1 MESSPGEVDGNTEE
15 LTGRKKSRF
24 KFLKTR
30 LFSRLKKKETEGQM
44 KQSKSTSDVTAQ
56 EGRRGEDDSEDD
68 CQYPQGTLSSRAL
81 SHDSIFLAD
90 QSQSSEPKRVL
101 SQENVHSKIKA
112 LQMKLQQQNMR
123 LGPPPFLIPGKRIE
137 DSGTMSEDDGL
148 PCSPPEMSFQ
158 EVATQGASYKYPE
171 ATKHLSS
178 LSLAGTGSEEEE
190 QGGSSQ
196 PPSRPLSPVSRL
208 SPQPVISST
217 TDLLSS
223 PAGVDFSSPAHHVS
237 CLDNSAARHR
247 MSIKPRNQR
256 ASTKGRKQSADVYRT
271 RSSSMNSLDEPLSER
286 EEEPQSVTSTET
298 VHHQSYSSQV
308 TNLEEEHTS
317 PVSVLHPSSLSLE
330 DQHESMAM
338 DVCPLNRNDEGL
350 KSGVPF
356 QLEGRITTNLHIPQL
371 SEEKGLLDADNQY
384 TKEIVVDANEG
395 YWLNTSLSAQSASP
409 GMVLNTVTDCNV
421 TTSEKVELDIVDQT
435 ETLKQTAN
443 VDVSRSSEPL
453 TRPHPIPA
461 PRTKKPA
468 LDKISNTKP
477 KEVEKETDLPES
489 NSKNPAPSEGLDNSS
504 REDDKP
510 QRPSSFRFSIASA
523 KYRSKTMSGELVTKQ
538 DEESSTNTVLL
549 KNPSNS
555 QNLEKVETA
564 KTGEVPKNPLSIPDK
579 RSSLRREV
587 MPHISKTGE
596 GSEDEKSEKAEESEE
611 KKGLFGV
618 KLRTTSFS
626 LKYRS
631 DMVKSE
637 DKTKR
642 HSLDAHQ
649 NLGDSEGLTG
659 KEPFSRDMEEVIKE
673 SKLNVLTKT
682 TPQNSDPQRDPS
694 VDTGSD
700 READTGSEPAWM
712 SLAREKTRARQS
724 FSIKPS
730 TQPTT
735 PSPNSTS
742 SSTPFSSS
750 TQQPQKPTPQPKP
763 PLRSTNKSQLR
774 ACHSTELQL
783 DHQSSQQTPPKPAP
797 RALTERWSKQ
807 SAEKSQLANEAEQMD
822 IKGPPKPGVKNNT
835 QTESDVLRR
844 TQAFMLSAKPE
855 PLPSSSLSSSS
866 SLSHQQSPSDRG
878 QPSWMELAKR
888 KSLAWSDKSLD

>member
-1 MESSPGEVDGNTEE
+1 
-15 LTGRKKSRF
+15 
-24 KFLKTR
+24 
-30 LFSRLKKKETEGQM
+30 
-44 KQSKSTSDVTAQ
+44 
-56 EGRRGEDDSEDD
+56 
-68 CQYPQGTLSSRAL
+68 
-81 SHDSIFLAD
+81 
-90 QSQSSEPKRVL
+90 
-101 SQENVHSKIKA
+101 
-112 LQMKLQQQNMR
+112 MR

-158 EVATQGASYKYPE
+158 EVATQGASYKDPE

-208 SPQPVISST
+208 SPQAVISSP
-217 TDLLSS
+217 TDIPST

-256 ASTKGRKQSADVYRT
+256 ASTKGRKQPAGVYRT

-286 EEEPQSVTSTET
+286 EEEPQSETSTET

-308 TNLEEEHTS
+308 TNLEEERTS
-317 PVSVLHPSSLSLE
+317 PVSVSHPSSLSLQ

-338 DVCPLNRNDEGL
+338 DVEPLTRNDEGL
-350 KSGVPF
+350 KSGERF
-356 QLEGRITTNLHIPQL
+356 QLEGRMLTNLPFLQH
-371 SEEKGLLDADNQY
+371 SEKELLNADNQH
-384 TKEIVVDANEG
+384 TKEIVVEANEG
-395 YWLNTSLSAQSASP
+395 YQLNTSLSPQSTSP
-409 GMVLNTVTDCNV
+409 GMVSNTVTDCNV
-421 TTSEKVELDIVDQT
+421 ATSEKVELGIVDQIEPLRKPT
-435 ETLKQTAN
+435 N
-443 VDVSRSSEPL
+443 VDVSRSSEPF
-453 TRPHPIPA
+453 TRPYPIPA

-477 KEVEKETDLPES
+477 KEAEKETELPES
-489 NSKNPAPSEGLDNSS
+489 NSKNPAPFEGLDNSS
-504 REDDKP
+504 QEDDKA

-523 KYRSKTMSGELVTKQ
+523 KYRSKTISGELVTKQ
-538 DEESSTNTVLL
+538 DEESSANTVLL

-555 QNLEKVETA
+555 QNLELRVEKVETA
-564 KTGEVPKNPLSIPDK
+564 KTSEVPRNPLSIPDK

-587 MPHISKTGE
+587 IPQNISKTGV
-596 GSEDEKSEKAEESEE
+596 GSEDEKSGKEEESEE
-611 KKGLFGV
+611 SRGLFGV

-631 DMVKSE
+631 DMAKSE

-649 NLGDSEGLTG
+649 KLGDSEGLTG

-673 SKLNVLTKT
+673 SKSNVLPKT
-682 TPQNSDPQRDPS
+682 TPQNSDPQQEPC

-712 SLAREKTRARQS
+712 SLAREKTRAHQS

-742 SSTPFSSS
+742 SSTPS
-750 TQQPQKPTPQPKP
+750 TQQPQRPNPQPRP

-844 TQAFMLSAKPE
+844 TQAFMSSAKPE
-855 PLPSSSLSSSS
+855 PSSSSSSLSPS

>member
-56 EGRRGEDDSEDD
+56 GGRRGEDDSEDD

-217 TDLLSS
+217 TDLPSS
-223 PAGVDFSSPAHHVS
+223 PSGVDFSSPAHHVS

-256 ASTKGRKQSADVYRT
+256 ASTKGRKQSTDVYRT
-271 RSSSMNSLDEPLSER
+271 RSSSINSLDEPLSER
-286 EEEPQSVTSTET
+286 EEEPQSVTFAET

-317 PVSVLHPSSLSLE
+317 PVSVLHPLQ

-338 DVCPLNRNDEGL
+338 DVGPLNRNDEVL
-350 KSGVPF
+350 KSGEPF
-356 QLEGRITTNLHIPQL
+356 QLEGRMPTSLHIPQL
-371 SEEKGLLDADNQY
+371 SEEKGLLDADNQH

-395 YWLNTSLSAQSASP
+395 YWLNTSLSPKSASP
-409 GMVLNTVTDCNV
+409 GMVSNKVTDCNV
-421 TTSEKVELDIVDQT
+421 TTSEKVELDIVGQT
-435 ETLKQTAN
+435 ETLKQPAN

-477 KEVEKETDLPES
+477 KETEKETDLPES
-489 NSKNPAPSEGLDNSS
+489 KSKNPAPSESLDNSS
-504 REDDKP
+504 RENDKP

-523 KYRSKTMSGELVTKQ
+523 KYRSKTISGELVTKQ

-564 KTGEVPKNPLSIPDK
+564 KNGEVPKNPLSISDK
-579 RSSLRREV
+579 RSSLRREAI
-587 MPHISKTGE
+587 PHISKTGV
-596 GSEDEKSEKAEESEE
+596 GSEDEKSEKGEESEE
-611 KKGLFGV
+611 RKGLFGV

-649 NLGDSEGLTG
+649 KIGDSEGLTG
-659 KEPFSRDMEEVIKE
+659 KELFSRDMEEVIKE

-682 TPQNSDPQRDPS
+682 TPQNSDPQQDPS
-694 VDTGSD
+694 VDAGSD

-712 SLAREKTRARQS
+712 SLAREKTRAHQS
-724 FSIKPS
+724 FSVKPS

-742 SSTPFSSS
+742 LSTPFSSC
-750 TQQPQKPTPQPKP
+750 TQQPQRPTPQPKP

-855 PLPSSSLSSSS
+855 PPPSSSSSSS
-866 SLSHQQSPSDRG
+866 SLSHQQSSSDRG